1 MVNWILGIGVAPLIG
16 VMVGLLAE
24 RVPMPDLARSMAA
37 AFVSQILITAMLI
50 WVTIRF
56 RLMGPDTVISIGP
69 VRAQAAWLGVVCAA
83 AAVLHVAAGHAES
96 VMPFVAHHRPTI
108 LAGSL
113 GLCMGLSHARTMAV
127 LNQLPACN
135 EL

>member
-1 MVNWILGIGVAPLIG
+1 MVSWILGIGVAPLIG

-24 RVPMPDLARSMAA
+24 RVPMPELARIIAA
-37 AFVSQILITAMLI
+37 ALVSWILITAMLI

-56 RLMGPDTVISIGP
+56 RLTGPDSLISIGP
-69 VRAQAAWLGVVCAA
+69 VHAQAAWLGVVCAG
-83 AAVLHVAAGHAES
+83 AAVLHVALGPAES

-108 LAGSL
+108 LSGSL
-113 GLCMGLSHARTMAV
+113 GLWMGISHARAMAL